1 MRCRCVQSVAAL
13 RFDAFVKLLKR
24 WLFDGVCFVS
34 FRKFSDRILFYF
46 VSAGG
51 LRLLFCSGD
60 TEHARHA
67 ADAAV
72 DD

>member
-1 MRCRCVQSVAAL
+1 VRCRCVQSVAAL

-46 VSAGG
+46 YIRGRFTLVV
-51 LRLLFCSGD
+51 LQR
-60 TEHARHA
+60 
-67 ADAAV
+67 
-72 DD
+72 